1 MGEGT
6 EREREEVAPEL
17 SMSPVRVVCN
27 CRDCLGWGFCRLE
40 KPRSLKI
47 LSSRRLGE
55 GNRSD
60 VEGLSMGDDGAAGLR
75 PAAPSNPAIREIS
88 KVLEPML
95 TSMRERDASRSSKS
109 SPDNAVRPTI
119 LQR

>member
-1 MGEGT
+1 
-6 EREREEVAPEL
+6 
-17 SMSPVRVVCN
+17 
-27 CRDCLGWGFCRLE
+27 
-40 KPRSLKI
+40 
-47 LSSRRLGE
+47 
-55 GNRSD
+55 
-60 VEGLSMGDDGAAGLR
+60 MGDDGAAGLR

-119 LQR
+119 LHGGEDGLGIPADTTRGKQE